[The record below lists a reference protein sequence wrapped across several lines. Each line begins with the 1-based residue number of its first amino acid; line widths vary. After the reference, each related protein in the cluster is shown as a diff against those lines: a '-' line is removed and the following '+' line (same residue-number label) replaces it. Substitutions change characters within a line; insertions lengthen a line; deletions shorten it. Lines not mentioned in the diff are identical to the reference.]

1 MTKIIVSVL
10 LIASCIAL
18 PISVV
23 YGIVRELKMKKEG
36 KDPSAANASKTNS

>member
-1 MTKIIVSVL
+1 MVKIIISIL

-18 PISVV
+18 PISVI
-23 YGIVRELKMKKEG
+23 YGFVREIKMKKEG